1 MTITLDVAHELL
13 LDPWREPGKGQYDIR
28 KMRWFLWTVWQKH
41 GKHEC
46 LDLADEIEE
55 ELAEAM
61 SKHFHIAL
69 TVAKMSPQI

>member
-1 MTITLDVAHELL
+1 MARTHCVLEHDSV
-13 LDPWREPGKGQYDIR
+13 
-28 KMRWFLWTVWQKH
+28 MMN